1 MLRKALENQMEA
13 KTNKDDRRKDVH
25 ELEEAKCSL
34 ETQLKERE
42 QQMKELEKELQIARE
57 DKLRMEMNLQAAKS
71 QFDRDL
77 AARDEQNEEK
87 TRALLKQVKEILWMN
102 LY

>member
-25 ELEEAKCSL
+25 ELEE
-34 ETQLKERE
+34 TQLKERE
-42 QQMKELEKELQIARE
+42 KQMKELEKELQIARE
-57 DKLRMEMNLQAAKS
+57 DKLRIEMNLQAAKS